1 MKNILLTGD
10 SKGLGKSIKNQL
22 REKGYNVIGIS
33 RTSEDIKFDFS
44 KSEDIK
50 SLYFDEIKNR
60 GPIHGFIN
68 NAALAY
74 DDIITYLNFE
84 SLEKM
89 YRINVFSP
97 MMLTKYILRDFLLN
111 KVSGSIVHISSVSAH
126 TGYKG
131 LAMYASTKGS
141 LEAFSKNTAREWGRL
156 GVRSNIICPGFM
168 KTNMS
173 SSISD
178 EIAEKIFK
186 RNSKL
191 SLLNVVDV
199 ANACVFL
206 ISNESNG
213 ITGEILHVDNGT
225 I

>member
-74 DDIITYLNFE
+74 DDIITNLNFE